1 MIEKLS
7 NWQTTMDLE
16 KIKNKLTEFFE
27 LSENSQNENQEKL
40 TKIIHKLKSKKKNLK
55 EELALAGEQ
64 DETSESYSELEKE
77 YKVVSKLLK
86 TAKKNYQ
93 QEVPVKEDD

>member
-27 LSENSQNENQEKL
+27 SSENSQNENQEKL

-55 EELALAGEQ
+55 EELALAGEE

>member
-1 MIEKLS
+1 
-7 NWQTTMDLE
+7 MDLE

-27 LSENSQNENQEKL
+27 SSENTQHENQEKL

-55 EELALAGEQ
+55 EELALAGEL
-64 DETSESYSELEKE
+64 DETSEAYSELEKE
-77 YKVVSKLLK
+77 YRVVSKLLK

-93 QEVPVKEDD
+93 QKIPVSEDE